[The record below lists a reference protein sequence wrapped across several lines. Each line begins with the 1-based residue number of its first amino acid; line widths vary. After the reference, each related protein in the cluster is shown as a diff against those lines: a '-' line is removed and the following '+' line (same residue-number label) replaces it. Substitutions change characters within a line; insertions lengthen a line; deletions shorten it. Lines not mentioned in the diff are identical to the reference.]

1 MCFSQVILIALIK
14 KKCASHMFKEHM
26 SLLYVDYFSPM
37 PIILFLS
44 VGGGYRFPTTPPDH
58 YMVEGV

>member
-1 MCFSQVILIALIK
+1 
-14 KKCASHMFKEHM
+14 MFKEHM